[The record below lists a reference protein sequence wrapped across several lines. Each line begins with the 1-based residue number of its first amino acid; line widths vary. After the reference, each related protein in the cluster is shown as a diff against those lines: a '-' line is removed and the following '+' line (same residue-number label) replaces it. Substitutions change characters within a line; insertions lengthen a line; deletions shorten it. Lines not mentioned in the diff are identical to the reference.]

1 MGESQT
7 AHRRCASGT
16 ARAAGGG
23 GAKALLRHLATDTQG
38 AALVEFAII
47 VPVLAMLLLGSIEF
61 GLNVYMRSVL
71 EGAMQQAGRNSGLQ
85 SSQSSQT
92 TIDTFVRD
100 RVQAILPSAT
110 VTFTRQNYQ
119 AFQTVGRPE
128 DFTDTNANGAYD
140 STECFQDA
148 NGNGVYDSTECFQ
161 DANANGVW
169 DADGARTGIGG
180 ANDVVEYVATVNY
193 PSIIPGGSALGLSPT
208 TSISATT
215 MLRNQPFA
223 SQPSWTTVQVCP

>member
-1 MGESQT
+1 MRQRVHAT
-7 AHRRCASGT
+7 LRRLCADC
-16 ARAAGGG
+16 R
-23 GAKALLRHLATDTQG
+23 G

-85 SSQSSQT
+85 SSQTSQT
-92 TIDTFVRD
+92 AIDTFVRD
-100 RVQAILPSAT
+100 RVQGILPNAT
-110 VTFTRQNYQ
+110 VTFVRENYQ
-119 AFQTVGRPE
+119 SFQTVGRPE
-128 DFTDTNANGAYD
+128 DFTD
-140 STECFQDA
+140 S

-161 DANANGVW
+161 DANGNGVW
-169 DADGARTGIGG
+169 DADGGRTGIGG
-180 ANDVVEYVATVNY
+180 ANDVVEYVATVTY

-208 TSISATT
+208 TTIKATT

-223 SQPSWTTVQVCP
+223 SQPSWTTTQVCP

>member
-1 MGESQT
+1 
-7 AHRRCASGT
+7 
-16 ARAAGGG
+16 
-23 GAKALLRHLATDTQG
+23 
-38 AALVEFAII
+38 
-47 VPVLAMLLLGSIEF
+47 
-61 GLNVYMRSVL
+61 MRSVL

-148 NGNGVYDSTECFQ
+148 NGNGV
-161 DANANGVW
+161 W
-169 DADGARTGIGG
+169 DADGGRTGIGG
-180 ANDVVEYVATVNY
+180 ANDVVEYTATVSY
-193 PSIIPGGSALGLSPT
+193 SSIIPGGSALGLSPT

>member
-1 MGESQT
+1 M
-7 AHRRCASGT
+7 
-16 ARAAGGG
+16 
-23 GAKALLRHLATDTQG
+23 LLRRLAADSRG

-61 GLNVYMRSVL
+61 GVNVYMRSVL

-100 RVQAILPSAT
+100 RVQAILPNAT
-110 VTFTRQNYQ
+110 VTFARENYQ

-128 DFTDTNANGAYD
+128 DFTDTNGNGTYD
-140 STECFQDA
+140 GTECFQDA
-148 NGNGVYDSTECFQ
+148 NGNGV
-161 DANANGVW
+161 W
-169 DADGARTGIGG
+169 DADGGRTGIGG
-180 ANDVVEYVATVNY
+180 ANDVVEYVATVTY
-193 PSIIPGGSALGLSPT
+193 PSIIPGGGALGLSPT
-208 TSISATT
+208 TTIKATT

-223 SQPSWTTVQVCP
+223 SQPSWTTTQVCP

>member
-1 MGESQT
+1 MRLL
-7 AHRRCASGT
+7 AHRSSLSAQPMGRGT
-16 ARAAGGG
+16 AAAGGG
-23 GAKALLRHLATDTQG
+23 GGAILRHLATNTQG

-100 RVQAILPSAT
+100 RVQAILPNAT
-110 VTFTRQNYQ
+110 VTFARENYQ

-128 DFTDTNANGAYD
+128 DFTDT
-140 STECFQDA
+140 

-180 ANDVVEYVATVNY
+180 ANDVVEYVATVTY
-193 PSIIPGGSALGLSPT
+193 PSVIPGGAALGLSPT
-208 TSISATT
+208 TTIKATT

-223 SQPSWTTVQVCP
+223 SQPSWTTTQVCP

>member
-1 MGESQT
+1 MRPRMP
-7 AHRRCASGT
+7 AVLRRL
-16 ARAAGGG
+16 AA
-23 GAKALLRHLATDTQG
+23 DTRG

-85 SSQSSQT
+85 SSQTSQT

-100 RVQAILPSAT
+100 RVQAILPNAT
-110 VTFTRQNYQ
+110 VTFVRENYQ
-119 AFQTVGRPE
+119 SFQTVGRPE

-140 STECFQDA
+140 NTECFQDA
-148 NGNGVYDSTECFQ
+148 NGNS
-161 DANANGVW
+161 AW
-169 DADGARTGIGG
+169 DADGGRSGVGG
-180 ANDVVEYVATVNY
+180 ANDVVEYVATVTY
-193 PSIIPGGSALGLSPT
+193 PSIIPGGAALGISPT
-208 TSISATT
+208 TTIKATT

-223 SQPSWTTVQVCP
+223 SQPSWTTTQVCP